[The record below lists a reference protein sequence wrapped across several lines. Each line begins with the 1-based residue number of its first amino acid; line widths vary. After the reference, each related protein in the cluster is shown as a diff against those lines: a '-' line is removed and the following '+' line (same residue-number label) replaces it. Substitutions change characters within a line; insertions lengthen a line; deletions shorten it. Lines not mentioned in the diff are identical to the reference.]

1 MESTHSRQQKSIDST
16 YPLPSLCSSI
26 SSSNSTLHDMSTTTT
41 TTNITDTASTSTTTS
56 TITTTTT
63 TTTTTNND
71 TNNNRPLLQQQQQ
84 QQQQQPHQRWD
95 ESQLALELA
104 DDTHVP
110 EHKSFKQSAKHLKHK
125 ILKSFQPTEQETK
138 SIRYKKWKHLLLKS

>member
-26 SSSNSTLHDMSTTTT
+26 SSSNSTLHDMSTTTII
-41 TTNITDTASTSTTTS
+41 TN
-56 TITTTTT
+56 
-63 TTTTTNND
+63 TTTTTNT
-71 TNNNRPLLQQQQQ
+71 TNNDINNNQLPQP
-84 QQQQQPHQRWD
+84 QQQPHQRWD

-104 DDTHVP
+104 DDAPVP

-125 ILKSFQPTEQETK
+125 ILKSFQPTEQESK
-138 SIRYKKWKHLLLKS
+138 SIRYKKWKQLLLKS